1 MSTATIAA
9 IIDQVKLDVLSKTQA
24 TDNANKRKEISR
36 TFICETRTVG
46 YLLTFLLT
54 FYPADT
60 VTGWALRYLIYL
72 SIMSQYNLQYHPKK
86 WLRMLALQL

>member
-36 TFICETRTVG
+36 TFICE
-46 YLLTFLLT
+46 
-54 FYPADT
+54 PE
-60 VTGWALRYLIYL
+60 L
-72 SIMSQYNLQYHPKK
+72 STIC
-86 WLRMLALQL
+86 